1 MCNKRPGSRC
11 SKHARERLE
20 GKEKKKLS
28 SEKRYAEDAI
38 AYKKALSEMKK
49 NSDDPKLMR
58 RLPNLKKKWQT
69 SKNDYE
75 AKKEDWIRAQMEYD
89 GTNEGQAKLLTQLNS
104 FDKEKGNPKV
114 YSEIMT
120 RMNRGKSDNA
130 WRHNFNALQRDKKNS
145 GQTIK
150 QRRGNF
156 LSLKDR
162 TGNEE
167 IVHDSDYLSVA

>member
-20 GKEKKKLS
+20 GKEKKKIS
-28 SEKRYAEDAI
+28 SEKRYKEDAI

-49 NSDDPKLMR
+49 SSDDTKLMK
-58 RLPNLKKKWQT
+58 RLPVLKKNWQK
-69 SKNDYE
+69 SKADYE
-75 AKKEDWIRAQMEYD
+75 FKKEDWTRAQMEYD
-89 GTNEGQAKLLTQLNS
+89 GTNEGQARLLSQLNS
-104 FDKEKGNPKV
+104 FNKEKGNPKV
-114 YSEIMT
+114 YAEIMT
-120 RMNRGKSDNA
+120 RMNRGKSDNS
-130 WRHNFNALQRDKKNS
+130 WRHNYNTLQREKRNS

-156 LSLKDR
+156 ISLKDR

-167 IVHDSDYLSVA
+167 IIRDSDSLSVA